1 MNNEKTVSKMTK
13 AELIELVRENFS
25 VEPDYPFEN
34 DSDTAVLRHNDCG
47 KWFGIVMNIPKN
59 RLGLNS
65 TLPADI
71 LNVKCDPEVGASFVD
86 NSVFF
91 PAYHMNKR
99 HWLSVLL
106 EKAGREDIMFLLN
119 ISYDLTRPRRKK

>member
-1 MNNEKTVSKMTK
+1 MTK
-13 AELIELVRENFS
+13 TELLELVRENFS

-34 DSDTAVLRHNDCG
+34 DSDTAVLRHNSGG
-47 KWFGIVMNIPKN
+47 KWFGIVMNVPLN

-65 TLPADI
+65 ARPADI
-71 LNVKCDPEVGASFVD
+71 LNVKCDPEVGASFVN

-99 HWLSVLL
+99 HWLSVFI
-106 EKAGREDIMFLLN
+106 ERADREDIMFLLN
-119 ISYDLTRPRRKK
+119 ISYDLTRHRVKK